1 MNTQTEKPLTPLLLL
16 LASYGA
22 CFGLMNEKLPV
33 LNRLLYR
40 VPIMRDGH
48 DTNLFSRMFNCSYC
62 TGFHTGWVVWLASS
76 LGSLQGG
83 DTMTNTILFAFA
95 SSASCYTLDTSLQWL
110 ERP

>member
-1 MNTQTEKPLTPLLLL
+1 VNLQIEKPLSPLLLL

-33 LNRLLYR
+33 LNRVLYR
-40 VPIMRDGH
+40 VPIMRD
-48 DTNLFSRMFNCSYC
+48 DDANIFSRMFKCSYC

-83 DTMTNTILFAFA
+83 DTVITLLFAFA
-95 SSASCYTLDTSLQWL
+95 SSASCYILDTSLQWL